1 MRILCVDDDPVILRL
16 FERSL
21 AKIDMPDY
29 HYLSTS
35 TGSEA
40 VTIATTTPVDLVLLD
55 NILPDI
61 RGIEVLERIKAVKPE
76 TEILMITGHAS
87 VADAV
92 AAMKNGARDYIEKPF
107 HLDLLREKIYN
118 LVEYRLRNREVE
130 DYRIAKEAVESG
142 ASTQITSLETAI
154 DTMRKCQERVLAI
167 IESDRS
173 DTVKIGEIRSE
184 INRYAD
190 IGGC

>member
-21 AKIDMPDY
+21 AKIDLPDY
-29 HYLSTS
+29 HFLSTS
-35 TGSEA
+35 TGNEA

-61 RGIEVLERIKAVKPE
+61 RGLEVLEKIKAVRPE
-76 TEILMITGHAS
+76 IEILMITGHAS

-130 DYRIAKEAVESG
+130 DYRIAKEVVESD
-142 ASTQITSLETAI
+142 AISQISSLETAI
-154 DTMRKCQERVLAI
+154 GEMKNCQARVFAI
-167 IESDRS
+167 IESDLS
-173 DTVKIGEIRSE
+173 DARKLEGIRAE
-184 INRYAD
+184 INQYNGM
-190 IGGC
+190 GGG

>member
-21 AKIDMPDY
+21 AKIDLPDY

-35 TGSEA
+35 TGNEA

-61 RGIEVLERIKAVKPE
+61 RGLEVLEKIKAVRPGI
-76 TEILMITGHAS
+76 EILMITGHAS

-118 LVEYRLRNREVE
+118 LVEYRLRNREAE
-130 DYRIAKEAVESG
+130 DYRFAKEVVENDAG
-142 ASTQITSLETAI
+142 TQISSLETFIDNMKKCRSRVIAI
-154 DTMRKCQERVLAI
+154 L
-167 IESDRS
+167 ESDRS
-173 DTVKIGEIRSE
+173 DADKLKSIRSE
-184 INRYAD
+184 ISD
-190 IGGC
+190 STGGC